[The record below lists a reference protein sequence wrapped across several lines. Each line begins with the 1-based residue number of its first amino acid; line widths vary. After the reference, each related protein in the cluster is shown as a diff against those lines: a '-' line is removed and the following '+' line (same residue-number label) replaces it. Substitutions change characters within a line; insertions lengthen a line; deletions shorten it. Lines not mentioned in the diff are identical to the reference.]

1 MHEPPVQ
8 PDRCALSGERY
19 RLESNPVRHELSPLA
34 AATDNRIRGVR
45 LEVMRLLRLN

>member
-1 MHEPPVQ
+1 
-8 PDRCALSGERY
+8 
-19 RLESNPVRHELSPLA
+19 HELSPLA

>member
-1 MHEPPVQ
+1 
-8 PDRCALSGERY
+8 
-19 RLESNPVRHELSPLA
+19 LSPLA